1 MQRVAQRSK
10 DSTYRAASSVTG
22 PARQEQQRGGSGRAH
37 GLPNFNFWRWSSQN
51 EWRVLLVPNSASQER
66 RPDRS
71 ALHAQLV
78 AAVSRCWSA
87 ALSNVITTV
96 KYSLSELSPCWH
108 RLFAFFL
115 KLFCCPRDNFV
126 SCGCSLAPP
135 EIASELPLLNC
146 SGHCRLR

>member
-1 MQRVAQRSK
+1 MPAPKVYDCNVTRGELSRAHGAARAAVQRVAQRSK
-10 DSTYRAASSVTG
+10 NSTYRAARSVTG

-51 EWRVLLVPNSASQER
+51 EWRVLLIPNSASQER

-87 ALSNVITTV
+87 ALSTLELFGLRICPTATCGAPWAGF
-96 KYSLSELSPCWH
+96 LSHLSH
-108 RLFAFFL
+108 RGKRTL
-115 KLFCCPRDNFV
+115 
-126 SCGCSLAPP
+126 CG
-135 EIASELPLLNC
+135 
-146 SGHCRLR
+146 H